1 MAEQTDVVM
10 ASVSSSTDTAGTSSW
25 AGIVGG
31 GKNDAPGDDT
41 KAVVENKV
49 VDIEPREVA
58 AEPKVAASPPKP
70 KEATD
75 PPMDELDPA
84 ELSQFTEIRNKKDR
98 LKKRDNYRGGRRGG
112 RGGRR
117 EHGEWDPRPQ
127 GERSE
132 GASRGRGKRFGK
144 EAPAKVANGPVAGE
158 VEAEV
163 VEEAE
168 SVVEP
173 EVEEEKVQYVP
184 APAPSVNIWE
194 KRQGG
199 PPPPG
204 PALSS
209 ADPPLSGK

>member
-1 MAEQTDVVM
+1 MAEQTDVGM
-10 ASVSSSTDTAGTSSW
+10 ASVSASTDTTGTSSW

-31 GKNDAPGDDT
+31 GKNDIPGDDT
-41 KAVVENKV
+41 KAVVESKV
-49 VDIEPREVA
+49 VDNEPREVA
-58 AEPKVAASPPKP
+58 AEPKEVESPPKP
-70 KEATD
+70 KEAKE
-75 PPMDELDPA
+75 PPTDELDPA

-98 LKKRDNYRGGRRGG
+98 LKKRDIHRGGRRGG

-132 GASRGRGKRFGK
+132 AASRGRGKRFGK
-144 EAPAKVANGPVAGE
+144 EAVPKVANGPVAGE
-158 VEAEV
+158 VEVEV

-168 SVVEP
+168 LPAEP
-173 EVEEEKVQYVP
+173 ETEEEKVQYVP

-199 PPPPG
+199 PPAG
-204 PALSS
+204 PVFTS
-209 ADPPLSGK
+209 ADPPVGGK